1 MEITRETRLSDL
13 INQYS
18 WLKDAFFAQEFNR
31 GFLLFRH
38 HGCILLVL
46 ISTAED
52 TP

>member
-1 MEITRETRLSDL
+1 MILPPSAIRSH
-13 INQYS
+13 
-18 WLKDAFFAQEFNR
+18 AFFAQKFNC